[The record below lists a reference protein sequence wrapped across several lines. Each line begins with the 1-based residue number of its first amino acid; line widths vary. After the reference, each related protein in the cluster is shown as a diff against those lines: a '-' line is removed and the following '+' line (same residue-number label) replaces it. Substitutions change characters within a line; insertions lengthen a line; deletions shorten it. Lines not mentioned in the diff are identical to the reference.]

1 METSSAIFSQWTF
14 AKPQLVVETRKEKGC
29 DLYLFFRMAVR

>member
-14 AKPQLVVETRKEKGC
+14 AKPQLVVETRKEKS
-29 DLYLFFRMAVR
+29 